1 MRLAMQAITFQVSQ
15 NGEITGER
23 NLTPD
28 ELRASREQ
36 FSEEFNEDC
45 SLKHFDFLKHS
56 SLSESTAR
64 K

>member
-1 MRLAMQAITFQVSQ
+1 MQAITFQVSPK
-15 NGEITGER
+15 GEITGER

-28 ELRASREQ
+28 EIRASREQ

-45 SLKHFDFLKHS
+45 SLKRFDFLKQS
-56 SLSESTAR
+56 RPSESTAR